1 MENQIQVSLKDL
13 NAKDKMLIVKQLE
26 NYAKEIYDDNKTFIL
41 NQIIKAEEN
50 YSSDYGKLEKRHYN
64 EKTVAEVLEEKQKKL
79 EELQKEISTLEKLN
93 KDAIIK
99 EESNT
104 LVAKP
109 SSLALDKVKD
119 LTQDIIKGLASK
131 RLEKSA
137 SKVKKG

>member
-1 MENQIQVSLKDL
+1 MEKQVNLNDL
-13 NAKDKMLIVKQLE
+13 NTKDKILIVKQLE

-50 YSSDYGKLEKRHYN
+50 YISDYGKLEKRHYT
-64 EKTVAEVLEEKQKKL
+64 EKTVQEVLEEKQKKL
-79 EELQKEISTLEKLN
+79 AELQEEITTLEKLN
-93 KDAIIK
+93 KSAIIK

-109 SSLALDKVKD
+109 SSVALDTVKNI
-119 LTQDIIKGLASK
+119 TQDIIKGLASK
-131 RLEKSA
+131 RLERSA